1 MSLAIQTDA
10 LTKRFPPIAPNPLKE
25 LIHPSLGI
33 PVLESVDLAVQTG
46 ELFGLLGPNGAGK
59 TTLLKILATLITPTS
74 GEAWVNGYSLAQ
86 DNAVKASLGLVTTD
100 ERSFYWRLT
109 GRQNLTFFANLH
121 AIPKDEIL
129 IRIDELL
136 DLTQLQEKADQPFR
150 TYSTGMRQR
159 LAIARALLHR
169 PKILFLD
176 EPTRGL
182 DPPAIRALHHL
193 IRHDLTEQQGLTI
206 LLTTHWLQEAE
217 ELCDRVAILH
227 RGQVR
232 ACGTLAELR
241 NRLGAGGQYQVRTGT
256 LSSAL
261 HAPLAAYI
269 PPLQEESAPSLLTL
283 PDDIVTLNHV
293 LDLLR
298 GAEVPI
304 HTIDREQ
311 LPLETI
317 FTRFTENLSA
327 ETVNS
332 FSVAP
337 PPLSSSNGFSLTP
350 PTSSIVFTAPNF
362 FRVAI
367 AFLRRD
373 WQMETSYRLSF
384 FLDFISIFFS
394 VAIFYFVGELIGVQ
408 TAPFL
413 QDYGGNYFAFVLV
426 GIAFSRYFGVAISSF
441 ASNLRQAQ
449 TTGTLEAMLTTPTP
463 LSTIILSSSLWN
475 FGFSTL
481 QVLAYLLIGSLF
493 LDVQID
499 QGNIFGAVIV
509 LGLSVIIFSSLGI
522 LAASF
527 VMVLKRG
534 DPITW
539 LFNVSFTLLGGV
551 YYPVTILP
559 SWMQTLSALLPV
571 TYGLRAMRLA
581 LFQGASWQVLWQDLA
596 PLAIFVSLLPLG
608 LLAFRFA
615 VSRARQDGSL
625 THY

>member
-1 MSLAIQTDA
+1 MTFAIETHA
-10 LTKRFPPIAPNPLKE
+10 LTKRFTLVTQNPLKE
-25 LIHPSLGI
+25 FFRPSWGA
-33 PVLESVDLAVQTG
+33 PVLDNVDLSIRTG

-59 TTLLKILATLITPTS
+59 TTLLKILATLVTPSS
-74 GEAWVNGYSLAQ
+74 GEAWVNGYSLKQ
-86 DNAVKASLGLVTTD
+86 ESAVKASLGLVTTD

-109 GRQNLTFFANLH
+109 GRQNLTFFAQLH
-121 AIPKDEIL
+121 SIPQQEL
-129 IRIDELL
+129 PARVEELL
-136 DLTQLQEKADQPFR
+136 ALTQLQDKADQPFR

-159 LAIARALLHR
+159 LAIARALMHR

-182 DPPAIRALHHL
+182 DPPAIRALHQL
-193 IRHDLTEQQGLTI
+193 IRHDLTEKQGLTI

-217 ELCDRVAILH
+217 ELCDRLAILH
-227 RGQVR
+227 QGHVR

-241 NRLGAGGQYQVRTGT
+241 ATLGSGGQYQVRTGT
-256 LSSAL
+256 LPFALSST
-261 HAPLAAYI
+261 LAAYL
-269 PPLQEESAPSLLTL
+269 PHDTEKEFATDLLTL
-283 PDDIVTLNHV
+283 PDDIPTLNKV

-298 GAEVPI
+298 HADVPI
-304 HTIDREQ
+304 RSIDREQ

-317 FTRFTENLSA
+317 FVRFT
-327 ETVNS
+327 TT
-332 FSVAP
+332 P
-337 PPLSSSNGFSLTP
+337 PVEDPRSTPSSSVSQSFFKP
-350 PTSSIVFTAPNF
+350 IHSSSHALSPSDF
-362 FRVAI
+362 FRIAI

-373 WQMETSYRLSF
+373 WQLETSYRLSF
-384 FLDFISIFFS
+384 FLDYVSIFFS

-413 QDYGGNYFAFVLV
+413 QEYGGNYFAFVLV
-426 GIAFSRYFGVAISSF
+426 GIAFSRYFSVGISSF

-449 TTGTLEAMLTTPTP
+449 TTGTLEAMLATPTP

-475 FGFSTL
+475 FGFATL
-481 QVLAYLLIGSLF
+481 QVISYLVIGSLF
-493 LDVQID
+493 LGVQMA
-499 QGNIFGAVIV
+499 QGNLLGAI
-509 LGLSVIIFSSLGI
+509 LALFLSVVVFSSLGI

-539 LFNVSFTLLGGV
+539 LFSVLFTLFGGV

-559 SWMQTLSALLPV
+559 AWMQTLSNLLPI

-581 LFQGASWQVLWQDLA
+581 LLQGGTWHVLLPDLF
-596 PLAIFVSLLPLG
+596 PLAFFVLLLPVSLF
-608 LLAFRFA
+608 AFRYA